1 VRRLLETS
9 FGDQENGHISFMISG
24 IGHFPTAVPA
34 PGAAGLSDRLRPD
47 GNVAP
52 HDVGGNPS
60 DTMTRQTESDQELTE
75 SEKQQVQ
82 KLKQRDQEVRAH
94 ERAHMAAGAG
104 LVQGG
109 ASFSMQR
116 GPDGRMYAVG
126 GEVKIDTSA
135 ENDPDATIRKM
146 QQVKRAALAPAEP
159 SGTDRAVAAQAGQ
172 VEAQARQE
180 KNDLEKVERDDER
193 ADRSTDGEGSTAPG
207 RRPYHTEAIGQAL
220 DIVA

>member
-1 VRRLLETS
+1 
-9 FGDQENGHISFMISG
+9 MISG
-24 IGHFPTAVPA
+24 IGNLSTAVPVS
-34 PGAAGLSDRLRPD
+34 GAAGLSDGLRPD
-47 GNVAP
+47 GNPAS
-52 HDVGGNPS
+52 HDAGINPS
-60 DTMTRQTESDQELTE
+60 PTATRQTESDQELTE

-82 KLKQRDQEVRAH
+82 KLKQRDREVRAH

-104 LVQGG
+104 LVRGG

-116 GPDGRMYAVG
+116 GPDGSMYAVG
-126 GEVKIDTSA
+126 GEVSIDTSA

-180 KNDLEKVERDDER
+180 KNDLDRVERDDEK
-193 ADRSTDGEGSTAPG
+193 ADRSADTEGSAAPG

-220 DIVA
+220 NVVA